1 MRVRSHLRLQLGI
14 IRGRRF
20 LLMAAVAVAF
30 VWIFP
35 EHSPNMVKRLLMFAA
50 VVLSLWLVA
59 TVLGL
64 PKPSPRC
71 PRCAHKVSLRR
82 RVTSCPTCNVTFDAR
97 VKRDWRHVPTPQS
110 PWITRPQSLRLG
122 QLERR

>member
-1 MRVRSHLRLQLGI
+1 MRVRNHLRLQLGI

-20 LLMAAVAVAF
+20 LLMAALAVAF
-30 VWIFP
+30 VWIVP
-35 EHSPNMVKRLLMFAA
+35 EHSPNMLKRLLMFAA

-64 PKPSPRC
+64 PKPFPRC
-71 PRCAHKVSLRR
+71 PRCAHKVSLGR
-82 RVTSCPTCNVTFDAR
+82 RVTACPTCKVTFDAR
-97 VKRDWRHVPTPQS
+97 VQRGWRHVPTPQS